1 MDRPFETNTA
11 TGASYFPDTD
21 TTYRGGYLFAGGPV
35 SEGGRLMHVYNDPFS
50 EPYLFTRFGHSPRE
64 IFRMPEEK
72 FRRMLGRMGLKA
84 MN

>member
-1 MDRPFETNTA
+1 MDRPFETNAA

-35 SEGGRLMHVYNDPFS
+35 SKGGRLMHVYADPFS
-50 EPYLFTRFGHSPRE
+50 EPYLFTRFAHSPRE
-64 IFRMPEEK
+64 VFEMPEEK
-72 FRRMLGRMGLKA
+72 FKTMLGRMGLRT

>member
-1 MDRPFETNTA
+1 MNRPFETNTA

-35 SEGGRLMHVYNDPFS
+35 SERGRLMHVYSDPFS

-64 IFRMPEEK
+64 VFEMPEEEFK
-72 FRRMLGRMGLKA
+72 TMLSRMGFRT
-84 MN
+84 MT